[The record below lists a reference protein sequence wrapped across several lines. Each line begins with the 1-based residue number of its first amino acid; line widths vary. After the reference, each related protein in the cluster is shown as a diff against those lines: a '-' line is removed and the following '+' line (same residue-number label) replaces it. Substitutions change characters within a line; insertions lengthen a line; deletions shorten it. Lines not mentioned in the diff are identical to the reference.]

1 MIEREVSDKV
11 VVLRMVH
18 GKANALDS
26 EFCRTLI
33 DTLDALQKD
42 DARAVVLTG
51 SGKIFSAGVDLFR
64 VVDGGSDYLE
74 EFLPL
79 LLEAFAKLFAFPR
92 PLVAAVNGHAIAG
105 GCVVACACD
114 YRLMATGS
122 GRIGV
127 PELMVGVPFPT
138 VALEILRFAVGNA
151 HLQSAIYSGDT
162 FAPDEAVDLGFV
174 DELCDED
181 ELSGLASNRAAHFA
195 SILAPSYAL
204 AKRQLHQPVQ
214 ARIQERGPE
223 DDESVR
229 AIWMDPKTLDNMRD
243 YLQRTLGKKG

>member
-1 MIEREVSDKV
+1 MIEREDNDKL
-11 VVLRMVH
+11 VVLRMSH

-26 EFCRTLI
+26 EFCRALI
-33 DTLDALQKD
+33 GTLDDLQTG
-42 DARAVVLTG
+42 DARPVVLTG

-64 VVDGGSDYLE
+64 VVDGGSDYLD

-114 YRLMATGS
+114 YRLMARGS
-122 GRIGV
+122 GRVGV
-127 PELMVGVPFPT
+127 PELLVGVPFPT

-151 HLQSAIYSGDT
+151 HLQSVVYSGAT
-162 FAPDEAVDLGFV
+162 FTPDEAVDRGLV
-174 DELCDED
+174 DELCEED
-181 ELSGLASNRAAHFA
+181 DLAGLAAERAAHFA
-195 SILAPSYAL
+195 SIPAPSYAL
-204 AKRQLHQPVQ
+204 AKRQLHQPVE
-214 ARIQERGPE
+214 ARIRERGPT

-243 YLQRTLGKKG
+243 YLRRTLGKKG